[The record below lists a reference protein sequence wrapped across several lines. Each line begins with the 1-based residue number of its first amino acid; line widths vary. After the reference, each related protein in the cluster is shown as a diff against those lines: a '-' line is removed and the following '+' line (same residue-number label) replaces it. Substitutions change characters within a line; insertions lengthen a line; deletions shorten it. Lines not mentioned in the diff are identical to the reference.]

1 MKSVPCC
8 IRIFMQWAVREKSDK
23 IRFQGKERVR
33 EAYKGRNIAKDGSPP
48 AVVPREAS
56 RGRAPGVLINTIS
69 IESLSRLKQTVRYE
83 GHIEAGK
90 VTHQSM

>member
-1 MKSVPCC
+1 M
-8 IRIFMQWAVREKSDK
+8 
-23 IRFQGKERVR
+23 
-33 EAYKGRNIAKDGSPP
+33 
-48 AVVPREAS
+48 VPREAS